1 MLLCVCHLVTKDT
14 LQCRQPSVRLLQF
27 HEPSLAVGHT
37 SYAVGHAD
45 LRNAAEFVCETA
57 NRTHA
62 FAEVP
67 LYFFLCHARRLLQ
80 NFLHFKGCI
89 KFCCV
94 YDGGSNSKGRYSM
107 QHSKI
112 VGGSTAKR
120 VINCP
125 GSVALVDKMPPQP
138 SSSYADEGTLL
149 HDTIA
154 DILDKDGS
162 PESYLGRKHN
172 DAVLTQDLIDTKL
185 HVALEGLLEVDP
197 NLEMEYAVES
207 RVGFGDFLPDVFGST
222 DLLGRIG
229 DRAIVLDWK
238 FGDGVAVEA
247 TENAQLLFYAA
258 AARRTAE
265 TAWAFEGAKEVEL
278 IIVQPPYVKRWVTD
292 LARVDAFE
300 KELAAAVKIA
310 MKPDAPLAS
319 GDHCKWCAA
328 KPVCPVMTGA
338 VDRALKVK
346 MDALPVDQIAH
357 YLEQAP
363 MIEAFIR
370 DLQQLAHGLL
380 ENGQKVPG
388 WKLVNKRATRQWT
401 NEDKAVAFMTQAGVE
416 AWADPKPLSPAQAE
430 KALKKAKIELPA
442 DLIVAVSS
450 GSTLAPE
457 SDSRPAVLQ
466 IGQMLTKA
474 MAKIQ

>member
-1 MLLCVCHLVTKDT
+1 MAGAT
-14 LQCRQPSVRLLQF
+14 
-27 HEPSLAVGHT
+27 
-37 SYAVGHAD
+37 
-45 LRNAAEFVCETA
+45 
-57 NRTHA
+57 
-62 FAEVP
+62 
-67 LYFFLCHARRLLQ
+67 
-80 NFLHFKGCI
+80 
-89 KFCCV
+89 
-94 YDGGSNSKGRYSM
+94 
-107 QHSKI
+107 
-112 VGGSTAKR
+112 
-120 VINCP
+120 
-125 GSVALVDKMPPQP
+125 
-138 SSSYADEGTLL
+138 YAD
-149 HDTIA
+149 
-154 DILDKDGS
+154 S
-162 PESYLGRKHN
+162 
-172 DAVLTQDLIDTKL
+172 VLTEALIEDKL
-185 HVALEGLLEVDP
+185 IPALRALDEVDP
-197 NLEMEYAVES
+197 QGEMTYAVES

-229 DRAIVLDWK
+229 DRAVVLDWK

-258 AARRTAE
+258 AARRTPD
-265 TAWAFEGAKEVEL
+265 TAWAFEGATEVEL
-278 IIVQPPYVKRWVTD
+278 IIVQPPYVKRWVTTLD
-292 LARVDAFE
+292 RVDEFE

-346 MDALPVDQIAH
+346 VDALPMDQIAH

-363 MIEAFIR
+363 LVEAFIR

-380 ENGQKVPG
+380 ESGTKVPG

-401 NEDKAVAFMTQAGVE
+401 NEDKAE
-416 AWADPKPLSPAQAE
+416 AWMEARGIYPLQEPKLKSPAQAE
-430 KALKKAKIELPA
+430 KDMKKMKEKLPD
-442 DLIVAVSS
+442 DLVVAVSS

-457 SDSRPAVLQ
+457 NDSRPAVLQ

>member
-1 MLLCVCHLVTKDT
+1 
-14 LQCRQPSVRLLQF
+14 
-27 HEPSLAVGHT
+27 
-37 SYAVGHAD
+37 
-45 LRNAAEFVCETA
+45 
-57 NRTHA
+57 
-62 FAEVP
+62 
-67 LYFFLCHARRLLQ
+67 
-80 NFLHFKGCI
+80 
-89 KFCCV
+89 
-94 YDGGSNSKGRYSM
+94 M

-120 VINCP
+120 VIACP

-154 DILDKDGS
+154 DILDKDAS

-172 DAVLTQDLIDTKL
+172 DAVLTQDLIDNKL
-185 HVALEGLLEVDP
+185 HVALDGLLEVDP

-229 DRAIVLDWK
+229 NRAVVLDWK

-258 AARRTAE
+258 AAKRTPE
-265 TAWAFEGAKEVEL
+265 TAWAFEGATEVEL
-278 IIVQPPYVKRWVTD
+278 IIVQPPYVKRWLTT
-292 LARVDAFE
+292 LERVDAFE

-310 MKPDAPLAS
+310 MRPDAPLAS

-328 KPVCPVMTGA
+328 KPVCPIMTGA
-338 VDRALKVK
+338 VDRALKAK
-346 MDALPVDQIAH
+346 IDALPIDQIAH

-363 MIEAFIR
+363 LVEAFIR

-380 ENGQKVPG
+380 ESGAKVPG

-401 NEDKAVAFMTQAGVE
+401 NEDNAVAFLTQAGVE

-442 DLIVAVSS
+442 DLVVAVSS

-474 MAKIQ
+474 MSKLQ

>member
-1 MLLCVCHLVTKDT
+1 
-14 LQCRQPSVRLLQF
+14 
-27 HEPSLAVGHT
+27 
-37 SYAVGHAD
+37 
-45 LRNAAEFVCETA
+45 
-57 NRTHA
+57 
-62 FAEVP
+62 
-67 LYFFLCHARRLLQ
+67 
-80 NFLHFKGCI
+80 
-89 KFCCV
+89 
-94 YDGGSNSKGRYSM
+94 M

-120 VINCP
+120 VIACP

-154 DILDKDGS
+154 DILSKDDL
-162 PESYLGRKHN
+162 PEAYLGRKHN
-172 DAVLTQDLIDTKL
+172 DAVLTQDLIDNKL
-185 HVALEGLLEVDP
+185 HVALAGLLEVDP
-197 NLEMEYAVES
+197 KLEMEYAVES

-229 DRAIVLDWK
+229 DRAVVLDWK

-258 AARRTAE
+258 AARRTPD

-278 IIVQPPYVKRWVTD
+278 IIVQPPFVKRWVTTLD
-292 LARVDAFE
+292 RVDAFE

-346 MDALPVDQIAH
+346 VDALPMDQIAH
-357 YLEQAP
+357 YLDQAP
-363 MIEAFIR
+363 LVEAFIR

-380 ENGQKVPG
+380 ESGTKVPG

-457 SDSRPAVLQ
+457 SDSRPEVLQ

-474 MAKIQ
+474 MSKIQ